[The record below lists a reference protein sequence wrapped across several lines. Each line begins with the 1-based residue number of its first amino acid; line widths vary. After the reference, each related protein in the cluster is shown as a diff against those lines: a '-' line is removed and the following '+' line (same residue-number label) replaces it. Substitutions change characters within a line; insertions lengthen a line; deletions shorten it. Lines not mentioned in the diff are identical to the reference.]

1 MTYSLGFTQTVYLV
15 LYVAD
20 KVEQGMYEFIPTQQ
34 ISADL
39 NIPPASAASILRR
52 LNRARIIETREGA
65 AGGVRLARA
74 AEDVT
79 LLDLLVAIEQ
89 ERPLFQT
96 QFQLSVRGT
105 KPTRAQIAIRDV
117 LDDAEQAMKQH
128 LSQIT
133 VKRLIGRI
141 NT

>member
-1 MTYSLGFTQTVYLV
+1 MSYSLGFTQTVFLV

-20 KVEQGMYEFIPTQQ
+20 KIQQGMYEFIPTQQ
-34 ISADL
+34 ISSDL
-39 NIPPASAASILRR
+39 NIPPASAGSILRR

-74 AEDVT
+74 PEEVT

-105 KPTRAQIAIRDV
+105 KPTRAQVAVHDV
-117 LDDAEQAMKQH
+117 LDGAEQAMKQQ
-128 LSQIT
+128 LGTIT
-133 VKRLIGRI
+133 IKGLIDII
-141 NT
+141 NA